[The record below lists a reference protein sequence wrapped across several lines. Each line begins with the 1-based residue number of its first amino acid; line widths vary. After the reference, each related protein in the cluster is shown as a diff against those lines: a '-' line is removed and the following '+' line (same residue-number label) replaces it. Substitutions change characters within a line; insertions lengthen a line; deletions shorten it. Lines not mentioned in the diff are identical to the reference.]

1 MLSLHHAPLLS
12 LKGDIRFDVVPADVA
27 PARATKPPRAWSRQ
41 LRRDLGL
48 RGAAHALL
56 ADERGVWAW
65 EPENCY
71 ASASRHGGVREWMRS
86 HPGVDVRL
94 WVSAALTRDIDDMAA
109 LPNRDDA
116 GMRSHARQAFVDR
129 HGDIAST
136 WPLATWRNDISRGV
150 VALAGIDL
158 DALRMQGAQSDVR
171 IRSVEPWWHHAYLE
185 AKRCVP
191 RLGSAAHAHVC
202 VVEGRAAA
210 WIALSSGTLN
220 HVRRCVLEE
229 ASVDA
234 LHAMITRLQAD
245 QDQFDVPTVV
255 MGQGLVDG
263 GDTGRM
269 AAHVLGRL
277 DGDQPPQWL
286 RPCTRHEVH

>member
-12 LKGDIRFDVVPADVA
+12 MKGDIRFDVIVPDISLE
-27 PARATKPPRAWSRQ
+27 RSMKPLRAWSRQ

-65 EPENCY
+65 EPGNCY
-71 ASASRHGGVREWMRS
+71 AAATRHGGVREWMRA

-94 WVSAALTRDIDDMAA
+94 WVSAELTRDIDDAPA
-109 LPNRDDA
+109 LPMRDDA
-116 GMRSHARQAFVDR
+116 GMRSQARQAFVER
-129 HGDIAST
+129 HGEGAAS
-136 WPLATWRNDISRGV
+136 WPLAMWGNEVSRGV

-158 DALRMQGAQSDVR
+158 DALRLQGAHDDVR

-191 RLGSAAHAHVC
+191 QLRKAGSARVC

-210 WIALSSGTLN
+210 WIELSTGSLS

-229 ASVDA
+229 ATVGALYEKISL
-234 LHAMITRLQAD
+234 LHADHAVGDI
-245 QDQFDVPTVV
+245 PTVV
-255 MGQGLVDG
+255 MGHGLADG
-263 GDTGRM
+263 GDTSRIEGL
-269 AAHVLGRL
+269 VLGRL

-286 RPCTRHEVH
+286 RPCTQSEVH